1 MADRLK
7 GKTAVITAA
16 AQGIGRACALAF
28 AREGAQVV
36 ATDIDREKLTS
47 LQAEGGGRI
56 ATRLLD
62 VMKPK
67 EIDAL
72 ARDIGAVD
80 VLLNC
85 AGFVHHGTILDCGEA
100 DWEFTLDLNLR
111 SAYRTILAFL
121 PAMLKAGKGA
131 SIINMSSSVSSLKAA
146 PNRFVY
152 ATSKAG
158 LIGLTKAVAVDFIGK
173 GIRCNAIC
181 PGTVETPSL
190 EERIVAQGGTAAARQ
205 AFVARQ
211 PLGRLGTAEEIA
223 ALAVYL
229 ASDESSFTTGQTH
242 LIDGGF
248 TL

>member
-121 PAMLKAGKGA
+121 PAML
-131 SIINMSSSVSSLKAA
+131 
-146 PNRFVY
+146 
-152 ATSKAG
+152 
-158 LIGLTKAVAVDFIGK
+158 
-173 GIRCNAIC
+173 
-181 PGTVETPSL
+181 
-190 EERIVAQGGTAAARQ
+190 
-205 AFVARQ
+205 
-211 PLGRLGTAEEIA
+211 
-223 ALAVYL
+223 
-229 ASDESSFTTGQTH
+229 
-242 LIDGGF
+242 
-248 TL
+248 